1 MKQQMYL
8 LLLLVVGLIAG
19 CTSSTRRVEVGKEL
33 VTDPTSISVQD
44 FETIAQK
51 MTRSM
56 ISLPQIQKAG
66 EPPTI
71 AFLSVEN
78 RSNDYIDKKAFLEKM
93 RTLLIRHSG
102 GKMVFLDRHHLE
114 ALNAEKDAKESGEL
128 TASRE
133 SQMLG
138 ADFFLT
144 GLISSINSA
153 GGSEKTIFRR
163 YAFRLT
169 DASNSAIIWEDD
181 YEVQIYHKRGWIYR

>member
-71 AFLSVEN
+71 AFLSVEH